1 MMQAKLTP
9 ISAIVFSLLVI
20 AFLVA
25 LFIPVPQPDL
35 GDATYTSATVLC
47 APEAKAGAA
56 GFTDN
61 RLTKNGIRY
70 HVRTPQNYDKRNG
83 HPLLLVLSPGDRSGL
98 DTERFTGLTTEAT
111 RAGFVVAYADNRPR
125 TAPSQSRP
133 ISKQWILELGT
144 IPGRIAADW
153 CIDTKRVFLVGHSN
167 GGTASLA
174 LSVLPNSPF
183 SPTAIAISGA
193 GFQATD
199 LAEMSCP
206 LPKPVMVMHSRD
218 DNLFPGYGTQI
229 ANWWAKCNRCEG
241 ADVATDIATTM
252 TNGGYCHEFS
262 GCAAK
267 TLFCPG
273 TGPHIQWPGRNRE
286 ILDFLRTVK

>member
-1 MMQAKLTP
+1 MMQAKLIPVAT
-9 ISAIVFSLLVI
+9 IVFSLLVI
-20 AFLVA
+20 ALLVA
-25 LFIPVPQPDL
+25 SFIPSPRPDL
-35 GDATYTSATVLC
+35 GNVTYTPATAMC
-47 APEAKAGAA
+47 PPGAKVGAA

-61 RLTKNGIRY
+61 RLTENGIRY
-70 HVRTPQNYDKRNG
+70 HVRTPKNYDQRNG

-98 DTERFTGLTTEAT
+98 DTERFTGLTTDAT
-111 RAGFVVAYADNRPR
+111 SAGFVVAYADNRPR
-125 TAPSQSRP
+125 TTPTQSRP

-144 IPGRIAADW
+144 IPGRIAVDW

-174 LSVLPNSPF
+174 LSLLPNSPLN
-183 SPTAIAISGA
+183 PAAIAISGA
-193 GFQATD
+193 GFRAAD
-199 LAEMSCP
+199 LAEFPCP

-229 ANWWAKCNRCEG
+229 ANWWARCNRCEG
-241 ADVATDIATTM
+241 SDAATTM
-252 TNGGYCHEFS
+252 SNNERCHAFA

-273 TGPHIQWPGRNRE
+273 VGPHVQWPGRNRD
-286 ILDFLRTVK
+286 ILDFLQTVK